1 MKEYIEYLQN
11 LLKQNKI
18 EFEQEEDFIQH
29 KVSQINNEFGY
40 EHINRYKRQMILS
53 EIGLTG
59 QKQIHLAKV
68 LIVGAGGIG
77 APAIYYLAGA
87 GVGTIG
93 LVDGDSVDVSNLHR
107 QIIHNN
113 YRQGMNKCESAKLQI
128 NEFNP
133 LVNVITYKHH
143 LSSANAIEIF
153 QNYDVILDAT
163 DNPATRYLINDTAI
177 YLNKPLVSG
186 SSVGWEGQ
194 ITVYGMQGPCY
205 RCLFPQCPKTVQNC
219 NEAGVFGVMPGLIG
233 LIEALQ
239 AIKIIIGQQ
248 TLSQKMILIDGLRDV
263 YKVVKLRGQQ
273 KDCIACQKQI
283 KINDYDYASFA
294 QTICSSSIPYRGGYK
309 EIEWKDFLQIQRSEK
324 VALLDVRPSS
334 QYNIIKLDGFTNL
347 PYSQIDQLQVE
358 EYKDKEIYI
367 MCRRGNNSRLACE
380 YLKDKTPNIYNIIGG
395 IDLYAK
401 LYDPKMP
408 LL

>member
-1 MKEYIEYLQN
+1 MKEYIEYLQSV
-11 LLKQNKI
+11 LKQNKI
-18 EFEQEEDFIQH
+18 EFQQEEEFLQN
-29 KVSQINNEFGY
+29 KVNQISNEFGY
-40 EHINRYKRQMILS
+40 DHINRYKRQMILS
-53 EIGLTG
+53 EIGLIG
-59 QKQIHLAKV
+59 QKQIHQAKV

-113 YRQGMNKCESAKLQI
+113 DRQGMNKCESAKLQI
-128 NEFNP
+128 KQFNP
-133 LVNVITYKHH
+133 LVNVITHNH
-143 LSSANAIEIF
+143 NLSSTNAIEIF
-153 QNYDVILDAT
+153 KNYDVILDAT

-194 ITVYGMQGPCY
+194 ITVYGMSGPCY

-233 LIEALQ
+233 LIDALQ

-248 TLSQKMILIDGLRDV
+248 NLSQKMILIDGLRDI

-273 KDCIACQKQI
+273 KDCIACQKL
-283 KINDYDYASFA
+283 ININEYDYSTFA
-294 QTICSSSIPYRGGYK
+294 KTICSSSVPYRGGYK
-309 EIEWKDFLQIQRSEK
+309 EIEWKDFLQIQRNDQ
-324 VALLDVRPSS
+324 VVLLDVRPSS
-334 QYNIIKLDGFTNL
+334 QYNIIKLDGFINL
-347 PYSQIDQLQVE
+347 PYSQIDLFQIEQN
-358 EYKDKEIYI
+358 KDKVIYV

-380 YLKDKTPNIYNIIGG
+380 FLKDKIHNIYNIIGG